1 MADDTRHDPPDLA
14 GEKRP
19 HLVCLVAA
27 ERADVLLSPLR
38 EHFAADPLVTV
49 VVERRVPSDKPRV
62 VDRAGEV
69 QRRAPIAERDAVRAL
84 PPELRHE
91 AQYLR
96 FVQRMEPLRRTYEDT
111 GMTDLVNNC
120 LAHDPEA
127 VSELWWRVSERVL
140 ARLSLRVGQH
150 DAADGSREMLGRIL
164 DELPGY
170 HAQRESLTDWLDT
183 VVDRYAGDRSR
194 RRSDPAG

>member
-1 MADDTRHDPPDLA
+1 MADDARPDPPDDA
-14 GEKRP
+14 SEKRP
-19 HLVCLVAA
+19 HLVCLVPP
-27 ERADVLLSPLR
+27 EKADVLLSPLR

-49 VVERRVPSDKPRV
+49 VVERRVPSDTPRV
-62 VDRAGEV
+62 VDRLGEG

-96 FVQRMEPLRRTYEDT
+96 FVQRMEPLRRTHEDT
-111 GMTDLVNNC
+111 DMSDLVDGC
-120 LAHDPEA
+120 LANDPEA

-140 ARLSLRVGQH
+140 ARLGLRIGEH
-150 DAADGSREMLGRIL
+150 EAADSTRQMLGRIL

-170 HAQRESLTDWLDT
+170 QPQRESLPAWLDT
-183 VVDRYAGDRSR
+183 VVDRYAEERPTRD
-194 RRSDPAG
+194 

>member
-1 MADDTRHDPPDLA
+1 MADDTRHERPDLA
-14 GEKRP
+14 PDKRA
-19 HLVCLVAA
+19 HLVCLVPP

-49 VVERRVPSDKPRV
+49 VVERRVPGDTSRV
-62 VDRAGEV
+62 VDRLGEG

-96 FVQRMEPLRRTYEDT
+96 FVQRMEPLRRTHEETDT
-111 GMTDLVNNC
+111 PDLVDKC
-120 LAHDPEA
+120 LANDPEA

-150 DAADGSREMLGRIL
+150 DAANGTRQMLGRIL

-170 HAQRESLTDWLDT
+170 EAQRESLTAWLDE
-183 VVDRYAGDRSR
+183 VVDRYAEERSR
-194 RRSDPAG
+194 RRSAPAG

>member
-1 MADDTRHDPPDLA
+1 MADDTRPELPD
-14 GEKRP
+14 KRP
-19 HLVCLVAA
+19 HLVCLVPP
-27 ERADVLLSPLR
+27 ERAEVLLSPLR

-49 VVERRVPSDKPRV
+49 VVERRMPGDTSRV
-62 VDRAGEV
+62 VDRLGEG

-96 FVQRMEPLRRTYEDT
+96 FVQRMEPLRRTHEGTDT
-111 GMTDLVNNC
+111 SDLVEKCVAN
-120 LAHDPEA
+120 DPEA

-140 ARLSLRVGQH
+140 ARLGLRVGQH
-150 DAADGSREMLGRIL
+150 EAANSTRQMLGRIL

-170 HAQRESLTDWLDT
+170 QAQQESLTAWLDE
-183 VVDRYAGDRSR
+183 VVDRYAEEPSR
-194 RRSDPAG
+194 RRSDPTG